1 MPKPKTTNNARS
13 VRRIAI
19 DGHFLDEIQTR
30 LQTPASS
37 KSLTYPAAPVE
48 RHQVIEDEEGI
59 TLKLPV
65 LTALQLYH
73 DGILSADPQK
83 SVQLTIATRKLGA
96 PTAAPSD
103 YLLVKASTTDLP
115 SCTCTAADTK
125 YPAPAPMRAQTG
137 QFPLGSVLSKGS
149 FPTYV

>member
-37 KSLTYPAAPVE
+37 KSLTYTAAPVE
-48 RHQVIEDEEGI
+48 RHQVIEDEEGV

-65 LTALQLYH
+65 LTALQLYCA
-73 DGILSADPQK
+73 GVLSADPQK
-83 SVQLTIATRKLGA
+83 SVELTIATRKLGA
-96 PTAAPSD
+96 L
-103 YLLVKASTTDLP
+103 YLQWLRGLPGEEFGNPVLLRFERKPCRKVQPHDANAWLTGLV
-115 SCTCTAADTK
+115 
-125 YPAPAPMRAQTG
+125 
-137 QFPLGSVLSKGS
+137 PL
-149 FPTYV
+149 